1 MIDRLPFV
9 RPFTPAGLRWRLVD
23 SVIEGAGGLGTPTT
37 RISTYGGGW
46 WVAEFEQMKVASPEH
61 HRAMRAM
68 AMRLRGG
75 VRIDVPF
82 VELRPTGGLS
92 PVPFGDG
99 STFGDGSLFL
109 SGEVGAILEEAVALN
124 DDTALIRI
132 LTGHPLIGGDMF
144 SIARPLDF
152 GSGLYGTDR
161 VEPLGD
167 GVWSVTIGPQ
177 FRAAHPAGTVLNF
190 NDPHCV
196 MRLEDPEGSMW
207 PRLTRGW
214 HGTASARLVEAM
226 T

>member
-23 SVIEGAGGLGTPTT
+23 SVIEGAGGLGTPTP
-37 RISTYGGGW
+37 RISTDGGGW
-46 WVAEFEQMKVASPEH
+46 WVAEFSEMKVSSPAH

-68 AMRLRGG
+68 ALRLRGG

-82 VELRPTGGLS
+82 VELGPTGGLTS
-92 PVPFGDG
+92 VPFAGGVTFSDG
-99 STFGDGSLFL
+99 SEFG
-109 SGEVGAILEEAVALN
+109 SGLVSAILEEGVALN
-124 DDTALIRI
+124 DDEALIRI
-132 LTGHPLIGGDMF
+132 TTGQVLTGGDVF
-144 SIARPLDF
+144 SIERPLGC
-152 GSGLYGTDR
+152 GSGLYVTDR
-161 VEPLGD
+161 VEDLGD
-167 GVWSVTIGPQ
+167 GVWSVSIGPQ
-177 FRAAHPAGTVLNF
+177 FRAAHPAGTALNF

-214 HGTASARLVEAM
+214 HGTASARLVEAL